1 MKSVYVKGGI
11 AFGAALALALC
22 QTAKAVPYASG
33 ISNVA
38 GTVSFYLNE
47 NSDNVKVIFDG
58 GGTGNTNDLGALT
71 KGKQSFAL
79 GSHSSWEI
87 HVSKSATPGWTKT
100 SADTNVWAQFYS
112 PSGVAVNKNPT
123 NLALFGRIYV
133 AEAAS
138 GKTAAGRT
146 TVGDGIFILNP
157 DQSDALGRGD
167 TASVGSINFDPGSST
182 TSAGRS
188 PNKIEV
194 GEDNYLYIGD
204 WSTVNGT
211 VFRTDPDVTT
221 SEEVLLGAGNGMW
234 DSTVHTTI
242 NGSPVAK
249 GSLAEGT
256 LQLWTIDGQY
266 AGGGGYN
273 RLVQYDILAT
283 PLPYNSAP
291 TVVMRS
297 AGVPGVMDVNSD
309 LAIAPDGKF
318 FLSNNRQAG
327 TAGVYEADR
336 VNLRVMDTDGLT
348 VLWDSLSNSLAAA
361 QSTDVFAGARAV
373 AVSPDGKKVALI
385 RNDTKTWVM
394 NLTNG
399 IPDIGSRILVPTF
412 TVASTST
419 TSHRRDIGFDAA
431 GNLYAVNNGSERLEV
446 WSPGGSFTAITR
458 SSGSFE
464 LTAPPTVVT
473 ASAPTNLVSE
483 ADGTFT
489 FTLNREGD
497 SGSALTVNYTVT
509 GTAVSGTDYT
519 AVAGSVTFL
528 AGATSTN
535 VVLQLLNDTEPENV
549 KTFIF
554 ALGAGANYS
563 IGSGSITVALVDDE
577 IPVVNLTATQPR
589 ILEGSTGSKA
599 TLRISRVGAT
609 NAAVTVNLG
618 YSGTAALGVDFNGP
632 ATATIA
638 AGALNGTFNL
648 TAINDK
654 LLEGSEPA
662 TVTLQTGAGYVV
674 GASLTA
680 TVTVIDDEMTAG
692 TVLFSD
698 KFDNW
703 DTSSQWYGN
712 YPLGDSYYDY
722 VYDYSVN
729 GIPEAPSSAPSDSPT
744 KGMRLYVNQGGQ
756 SVNGLSISPSTIS
769 FTGDYRMVFDAWINF
784 NGPLSGGGAASS
796 EFLGAGVGTSGFEP
810 VWSQGTSLEGVWFA
824 VDGDGGFADTGVPGD
839 WQAWLNTNLLLAASG
854 AYAGGTNA
862 DVRGNFNAYYGGFG
876 GMAAPE
882 AQVTAYPTVQTG
894 VTDAGAV
901 GLAWHKFVIAKQGT
915 NVTWTVD
922 GLLIANVDITG
933 AAMSTN
939 VMINYTD
946 QFLSTSSGNYEL
958 RFALIDNFK
967 VETIPAPATRVSIK
981 AIQLVNNGTQVQ
993 IDFTGDSVDTVGSF
1007 VLQSSATPGSGY
1019 ADVTATITAQGANS
1033 FRAVRASNGSAQF
1046 YRIRR

>member
-22 QTAKAVPYASG
+22 QTAKAIPYASG
-33 ISNVA
+33 ISNVS
-38 GTVSFYLNE
+38 GTISFVLNE
-47 NSDNVKVIFDG
+47 SADNVKVIFDG
-58 GGTGNTNDLGALT
+58 GGAGNTNDLGALT

-79 GSHSSWEI
+79 GSHASWEI
-87 HVSKSATPGWTKT
+87 QVTKSATPAWTKI

-133 AEAAS
+133 AEAGS

-157 DQSDALGRGD
+157 DQTDALGRGD
-167 TASVGSINFDPGSST
+167 AASTAGINFDLGTGTGSPVK
-182 TSAGRS
+182 S

-204 WSTVNGT
+204 WSTANGT

-221 SEEVLLGAGNGMW
+221 SEEVLQGAGNGMW

-256 LQLWTIDGQY
+256 LRLWTIDGQY

-283 PLPYNSAP
+283 PLPYTSAP

-297 AGVPGVMDVNSD
+297 AGVPSTMDVNSD

-318 FLSNNRQAG
+318 FLSNNRAAG
-327 TAGVYEADR
+327 TAGVYDAGR
-336 VNLRVMDTDGLT
+336 VNLRVLDTDGLT
-348 VLWDSLSNSLAAA
+348 VLWDSLSNSLTAA
-361 QSTDVFAGARAV
+361 QSTDIFAGARAV
-373 AVSPDGKKVALI
+373 AVSPDGKKMALI

-431 GNLYAVNNGSERLEV
+431 GNLYGVNNGSERLEV

-458 SSGSFE
+458 STGNFE
-464 LTAPPTVVT
+464 LAAPATVVT
-473 ASAPTNLVSE
+473 ASVSTNVVNE

-489 FTLNREGD
+489 FALNREGD
-497 SGSALTVNYTVT
+497 SASALTVNYTVA

-519 AVAGSVTFL
+519 VPSGSVTFL

-535 VVLQLLNDTEPENV
+535 VVIELLNDTVAESV
-549 KTFIF
+549 KTLIF
-554 ALGAGANYS
+554 SLGAGASYS
-563 IGSGSITVALVDDE
+563 IGSGAITVALVDDE
-577 IPVVNLTATQPR
+577 TPVISLTATQPN
-589 ILEGSTGSKA
+589 ILEASASSKA
-599 TLRISRVGAT
+599 TLRIARVGAT
-609 NAAVTVNLG
+609 NAAVIVNLA
-618 YSGTAALGVDFNGP
+618 YSGTAGLGVDFNGP

-648 TAINDK
+648 TAINDN
-654 LLEGSEPA
+654 LLEGSEA
-662 TVTLQTGAGYVV
+662 TTITLQAGTGYVP
-674 GASLTA
+674 GTTASATA
-680 TVTVIDDEMTAG
+680 TIIDDEMTSG
-692 TVLFSD
+692 TTIFSD
-698 KFDNW
+698 GFENW
-703 DTSSQWYGN
+703 DNFSLWFAN
-712 YPLGDSYYDY
+712 YAQGDSGYEYA
-722 VYDYSVN
+722 YDYSAY
-729 GIPEAPSSAPSDSPT
+729 GIPEAPSSAITNSPT
-744 KGMRLYVNQGGQ
+744 KGLKLYVNQGGQ
-756 SVNGLSISPSTIS
+756 SVNGISISPYNVG

-784 NGPLSGGGAASS
+784 NGPLSGGGSGSS
-796 EFLGAGVGTSGFEP
+796 EFLGAGVGTSGVEP
-810 VWSQGTSLEGVWFA
+810 IWSQGTALEGVWFA

-839 WQAWLNTNLLLAASG
+839 WQAWLNTNLLLSASG
-854 AYAGGTNA
+854 VYAAGTNA
-862 DVRGNFNAYYGGFG
+862 DARGNFNSYYGGFG
-876 GMAAPE
+876 GVPAPE
-882 AQVTAYPTVQTG
+882 FQVSSYPTAQTG
-894 VTDAGAV
+894 VTDAGSV

-922 GLLIANVDITG
+922 GRLIANVNISG
-933 AAMSTN
+933 SAMSTN
-939 VMINYTD
+939 VMLNYTD
-946 QFLSTSSGNYEL
+946 QFSSASGGTPDL
-958 RFALIDNFK
+958 RFAIIDNFK
-967 VETIPAPATRVSIK
+967 VETIPVPATRVSIK
-981 AIQLVNNGTQVQ
+981 AIKLVNGGTQVQ
-993 IDFTGDSVDTVGSF
+993 IDFTGDIADTTGSF
-1007 VLQSSATPGSGY
+1007 HLQSSANPGSGY
-1019 ADVTATITAQGANS
+1019 SDVSATITAQGGNS
-1033 FRAVRASNGSAQF
+1033 FRAVLTSAGSAQF
-1046 YRIRR
+1046 YRVRR